1 MIIGETTMKFEIE
14 ELLIKMK
21 MLKIVSELF
30 TKSAIENAQIASKI
44 LF

>member
-21 MLKIVSELF
+21 MLEIVFELF
-30 TKSAIENAQIASKI
+30 TESAIENAQIASKI